1 MPVWRLQTAWQLDS
15 AFPRDKVIIT
25 PHFNDTGVGTDPQ
38 ELTQDLAAALDGWF
52 ATTCELKVTAYD
64 AQGTPPVYP
73 QGETILRPTA
83 TQPSGQPRELACCLS
98 FYSERNIP
106 RQRGRLYVPAHFLTS
121 GAPGVRP
128 NTTVTA
134 KVAALAP
141 IFEAL
146 GGADVDWCVYSRL
159 DDTPRSVTNWWVDNE
174 WDVMRS
180 RGLRGEIRVTGTT
193 SEG

>member
-1 MPVWRLQTAWQLDS
+1 MPLWRLQTAWQLDS

-25 PHFNDTGVGTDPQ
+25 PHFNDAGALTDPQ
-38 ELTQDLAAALDGWF
+38 SLCDDLAAALDAWF
-52 ATTCELKVTAYD
+52 PTPAELKVTAYD

-83 TQPSGQPRELACCLS
+83 TTPSSQPREVACCLS
-98 FYSERNIP
+98 FYSERNLP
-106 RQRGRLYVPAHFLTS
+106 RQRGRLYIPLQFLTS

-128 NTTVTA
+128 NTTVTG

-146 GGADVDWCVYSRL
+146 GGPDVDWSVFSRITN
-159 DDTPRSVTNWWVDNE
+159 TPHPVTNWWVDNE

-180 RGLRGEIRVTGTT
+180 RGLRGDTRVTGTT
-193 SEG
+193 SEA